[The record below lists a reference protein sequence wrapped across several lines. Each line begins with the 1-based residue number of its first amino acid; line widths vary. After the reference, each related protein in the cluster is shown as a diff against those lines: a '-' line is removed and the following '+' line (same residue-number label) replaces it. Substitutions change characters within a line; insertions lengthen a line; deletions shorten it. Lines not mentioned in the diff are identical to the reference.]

1 MLTNEQ
7 RRCFANTPELDRSF
21 GQVMNPVLLDCD
33 LINNDIVCS
42 FTEFFV
48 AMQANNTVKE
58 LGKAVQP
65 FHTDRTLLEF
75 SRIAEN
81 YRDALQKLHDTT
93 LQALKDACLAVAKE
107 IDEEAKSRFALG
119 DDCPHAKAAE
129 NATRRHVFGYNEKAR
144 LKRDY
149 ELREDFRHRA
159 FKAKLLAEMEVD
171 SEAEPNK
178 APITPQTALEPVP
191 IKIEPPI
198 PRPRVDTGKTSYLGC
213 SSRPRRR
220 RPRRVAA
227 APLVPEPLH
236 EGPPVLQVVQEVPN
250 EPNTDGFIDTL
261 AHRAEAEALKAKVVL
276 SEPEQLHI
284 PDLTENYNRSIR
296 KSKDPNF
303 LIDIC
308 SEYDCHSIKRTG
320 VEGNYTYTKTTTIN
334 TDSIHMSHP

>member
-149 ELREDFRHRA
+149 ELREDFRLGLSRA
-159 FKAKLLAEMEVD
+159 RIAEV
-171 SEAEPNK
+171 EPIPSP
-178 APITPQTALEPVP
+178 APPTLEPISTNVEAP
-191 IKIEPPI
+191 VWPVQPP
-198 PRPRVDTGKTSYLGC
+198 VDPTRREATKTSYLAPTRRTK
-213 SSRPRRR
+213 RPKLAE
-220 RPRRVAA
+220 P
-227 APLVPEPLH
+227 PLEPQ
-236 EGPPVLQVVQEVPN
+236 PPVPVPA
-250 EPNTDGFIDTL
+250 PPTPAATDGIVDEL
-261 AHRAEAEALKAKVVL
+261 ASQEEAEALKAKVVL

-284 PDLTENYNRSIR
+284 PGLSNYNWCIR
-296 KSKDPNF
+296 KSTEPEQ
-303 LIDIC
+303 LIDLI
-308 SEYDCHSIKRTG
+308 SYKDCHSIKRTG

>member
-7 RRCFANTPELDRSF
+7 RRCFSNTPELDRSF

-149 ELREDFRHRA
+149 ELREDFRLRVSS
-159 FKAKLLAEMEVD
+159 AKIAEFEPIITVD
-171 SEAEPNK
+171 R
-178 APITPQTALEPVP
+178 IIEPVP
-191 IKIEPPI
+191 THSVPESSRIDHSS
-198 PRPRVDTGKTSYLGC
+198 PRLRILTENSTYLGC
-213 SSRPRRR
+213 SVR
-220 RPRRVAA
+220 
-227 APLVPEPLH
+227 
-236 EGPPVLQVVQEVPN
+236 
-250 EPNTDGFIDTL
+250 
-261 AHRAEAEALKAKVVL
+261 
-276 SEPEQLHI
+276 
-284 PDLTENYNRSIR
+284 R
-296 KSKDPNF
+296 KSNP
-303 LIDIC
+303 IPI
-308 SEYDCHSIKRTG
+308 G
-320 VEGNYTYTKTTTIN
+320 
-334 TDSIHMSHP
+334 P